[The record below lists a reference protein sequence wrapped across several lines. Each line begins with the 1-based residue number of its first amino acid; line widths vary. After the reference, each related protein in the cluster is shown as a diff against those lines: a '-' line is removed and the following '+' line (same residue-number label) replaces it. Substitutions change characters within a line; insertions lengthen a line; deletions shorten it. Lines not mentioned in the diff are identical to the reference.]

1 MPLPSVFQLLFSTVH
16 FHHGEPRQSQTPHS
30 KNKKCENR
38 VFTDNTC
45 SYFLFIPNIWL
56 VIRITT
62 TTLRAA
68 ERWIPLWEMPSG
80 PALLL
85 TASVV
90 KTGVI
95 GLLLP
100 QHIPDCHYWCEIRAL
115 LWSDRS
121 YHCEWSAQAHCENNT
136 VVTHFN
142 KGSEFNWWD
151 NVRDGGGVRHCFK
164 PLRNQKD
171 MKVGQLERCPTA
183 VTCLLRERRPRIDN
197 KMMIKVTTIHAVM
210 IRESRRSAH
219 TLQVEDSV
227 TDVPQP
233 VGASAIIGWLQGF
246 LFPPPTPA
254 AFNLPPPTGGK
265 SSCRTHW
272 SFICPPDQG
281 VTGTNRT
288 LRMVL

>member
-151 NVRDGGGVRHCFK
+151 NVRDGGGYVIASSHFETKRTWKWGSWKDVRQQSHVCCE
-164 PLRNQKD
+164 KD
-171 MKVGQLERCPTA
+171 DHGLITRWWSKW
-183 VTCLLRERRPRIDN
+183 LLFTR
-197 KMMIKVTTIHAVM
+197 
-210 IRESRRSAH
+210 
-219 TLQVEDSV
+219 
-227 TDVPQP
+227 
-233 VGASAIIGWLQGF
+233 
-246 LFPPPTPA
+246 
-254 AFNLPPPTGGK
+254 
-265 SSCRTHW
+265 
-272 SFICPPDQG
+272 
-281 VTGTNRT
+281 
-288 LRMVL
+288 